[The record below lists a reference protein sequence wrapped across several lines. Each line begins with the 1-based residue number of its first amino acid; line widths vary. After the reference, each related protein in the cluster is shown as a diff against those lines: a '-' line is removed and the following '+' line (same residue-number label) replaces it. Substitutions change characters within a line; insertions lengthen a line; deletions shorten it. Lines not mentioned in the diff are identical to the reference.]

1 MTKHALLSASAAHRW
16 LQCTAAPR
24 MEAKFPD
31 TTSEFAKE
39 GSLAHKIAELKLRSY
54 AIEPISHATYTRRMN
69 KLKKDEL
76 YQSEMD
82 GHTET
87 YLDYIKGILLSYK
100 VKPYVAAEKRV
111 DFSQYVPDG
120 FGTADCLIMAPKEL
134 HVIDLKY
141 GKGVPVDAANNPQ
154 MRLYALGALSAYQF
168 LYQFETVHM
177 HIIQPRINNFSQETL
192 GIEQLTQWAE
202 SVVKPKA
209 QEAYTEGKGQFH
221 PGDWCRFCRAKAQ
234 CKARSEAYA
243 AMAATAEEK
252 HDPTMI
258 TMPELG
264 EYLKKAKQLKEWAE
278 DLQEYALSQCL
289 QGVHVP
295 GWKAVEG
302 RGSRTFTDTDAAFGK
317 LMQNGIDESILYER
331 VPLTLAKTEK
341 AIGKKLFAEL
351 CGEFIEKKPGK
362 PALAPESDKRPALD
376 LTPKAADVF
385 KSIEQKG
392 DN

>member
-1 MTKHALLSASAAHRW
+1 
-16 LQCTAAPR
+16 
-24 MEAKFPD
+24 
-31 TTSEFAKE
+31 
-39 GSLAHKIAELKLRSY
+39 
-54 AIEPISHATYTRRMN
+54 
-69 KLKKDEL
+69 
-76 YQSEMD
+76 
-82 GHTET
+82 
-87 YLDYIKGILLSYK
+87 
-100 VKPYVAAEKRV
+100 
-111 DFSQYVPDG
+111 
-120 FGTADCLIMAPKEL
+120 
-134 HVIDLKY
+134 
-141 GKGVPVDAANNPQ
+141 
-154 MRLYALGALSAYQF
+154 
-168 LYQFETVHM
+168 
-177 HIIQPRINNFSQETL
+177 
-192 GIEQLTQWAE
+192 
-202 SVVKPKA
+202 
-209 QEAYTEGKGQFH
+209 
-221 PGDWCRFCRAKAQ
+221 
-234 CKARSEAYA
+234 
-243 AMAATAEEK
+243 MAATAEEK

-302 RGSRTFTDTDAAFGK
+302 RGSRMFTDTDAAFGK

-385 KSIEQKG
+385 KSIE
-392 DN
+392 